1 MTKEEKAQ
9 IYGMLLN
16 EHTKC
21 FNEINRIKAE
31 SLDLN
36 SDQKRRIF
44 QLESKQNEIMRQI
57 NKLLS

>member
-1 MTKEEKAQ
+1 MTQEEKAQ
-9 IYGMLLN
+9 IYGSLLN

-36 SDQKRRIF
+36 PEQKQRIF
-44 QLESKQNEIMRQI
+44 KLERRQNEIMQEV

>member
-1 MTKEEKAQ
+1 MTKEEKSQ
-9 IYGMLLN
+9 IYGSLLN

-36 SDQKRRIF
+36 NEQKQRILKF
-44 QLESKQNEIMRQI
+44 EMRQNEIMREI